1 MNRILRF
8 LCISILFPVATF
20 AQSFQF
26 AKGVG
31 GASFENAMGIAVD
44 SLNNIVVCGYFAG
57 TADFD
62 PSTTGLQNLTSNGSN
77 DVFLAKY
84 DSAGNYIWAINIG
97 GPNDEFTYADPVV
110 DASGNI
116 YICGLYGVSC
126 DFDGSA
132 AQAII
137 PNNGD
142 NDGFVAKYDS
152 SGNFQWAKGFGGTL
166 NDDVYRISLDA
177 NNDILF
183 AGSFLDT
190 ADLNPGAAILNFISA
205 GGADIFFG
213 KLDIT
218 GSLVFVNVMNGS
230 KDDHSYSI
238 THDLNNDIVLTG
250 GFNDTIVV
258 NPNGTAQQLID
269 QNGLSSFVAKFSSL
283 GSYQWAFALSKCLPF
298 GLSVD
303 HDNNILTSGQFSG
316 PTDFDP
322 GVNTKILSGQ
332 AGSFDAYMAKYNAN
346 GNYIFANR
354 IGGNQLDCAY
364 AIHEMADS
372 TIALTGFFNL
382 TADFDPSITIASLTS
397 AGAGDVFVARYDAG
411 GNYVSAFSCGS
422 TAFDFVRNAVAD
434 REGNI
439 FIAGGFTLTVDFDPA
454 ASVDTLT
461 SAGSRDGFF
470 VKYGKPVTGIEIVA
484 NDNWN
489 YSIFPNPFSGK
500 LHIKNLSP
508 EPEKTSITVF
518 NSMGEIVWKGEE
530 ILLDKEI
537 DLSALKKGV
546 YYLQITGKDFM
557 RTKKLL
563 KF

>member
-1 MNRILRF
+1 MNKILRF
-8 LCISILFPVATF
+8 LSISLLVPAISF

-31 GASFENAMGIAVD
+31 GTSFENAMGIALD
-44 SLNNIVVCGYFAG
+44 SLNNIVVSGYFAG

-62 PSTTGLQNLTSNGSN
+62 PSITTAQNLTSNGSN

-84 DSAGNYIWAINIG
+84 DSAGKYIWAINIG

-110 DASGNI
+110 DAGGNI
-116 YICGLYGVSC
+116 YVCGLYGTTC

-142 NDGFVAKYDS
+142 NDGFIAKYDS
-152 SGNFQWAKGFGGTL
+152 AGNFQWAKGFGGTV
-166 NDDVYRISLDA
+166 NDDVYHIDLDA

-190 ADLNPGAAILNFISA
+190 ADLNPDASVLNFISA
-205 GGADIFFG
+205 GGAEVFFG
-213 KLDIT
+213 KLDNT
-218 GSLVFVNVMNGS
+218 GSLVFVNVMNGLQ
-230 KDDHSYSI
+230 DDRLYSI
-238 THDLNNDIVLTG
+238 THDLNNDIILTG
-250 GFNDTIVV
+250 SFNDSIVL
-258 NPNGTAQQLID
+258 NPNGTSQLLTD
-269 QNGLSSFVAKFSSL
+269 ANGLSSFVAKFSSL

-322 GVNTKILSGQ
+322 GVNSKILSGQ
-332 AGSFDAYMAKYNAN
+332 VGSYDSYLAKYTSN

-354 IGGNQLDCAY
+354 FGGNQLDCAY
-364 AIHEMADS
+364 AVHEMADS

-411 GNYVSAFSCGS
+411 GNYISAFRCGS
-422 TAFDFVRNAVAD
+422 TGFDFIRNAVTDNAGD
-434 REGNI
+434 I
-439 FIAGGFTLTVDFDPA
+439 FIAGGFDGIVDFDPGA
-454 ASVDTLT
+454 PVVNLT
-461 SAGSRDGFF
+461 SAGSRDAFF
-470 VKYGKPVTGIEIVA
+470 VKYGKPVTGITIVQG
-484 NDNWN
+484 DNLN
-489 YSIFPNPFSGK
+489 YSIYPNPFSGT
-500 LHIKNLSP
+500 LWIKNLSVGS
-508 EPEKTSITVF
+508 EKIGITVF
-518 NSMGEIVWKGEE
+518 NSMGEIVWIEKEVVA
-530 ILLDKEI
+530 DKEI
-537 DLSALKKGV
+537 DLSALSKGV
-546 YYLQITGKDFM
+546 YYLQLTGEDFM
-557 RTKKLL
+557 RTEKLL